1 MPRPIRRS
9 DSDIVLSSYPH
20 AIIVDGH
27 RNEVGECMKILSFVA
42 SLIVALA
49 GLLTSLA
56 ATRADDYPSK
66 PITIVVGFA
75 PGGPTDTVARII
87 AQHISKTLGQSVI
100 VENQTGAAGT
110 IAMTHVVRSPPDG
123 YTLSVGQWTTNVGA
137 VMAYPVQF
145 DVLKDFAPIS
155 LLTSSKL
162 LIVARKDLPA
172 NTAKELVAWLKANPG
187 KANGASV
194 GVGSAVHVCLLDF
207 MNRTGTK
214 FQLVYYRGGAPAVQ
228 DLASGQ
234 ADISC
239 LEGGQTLGLYHGGKV
254 KFIGVVSKSR
264 WDGAP
269 EIPTLAEGGVPGVE
283 IEFWHGLWAPKDT
296 PKPIIAKLNAAVVA
310 AFDDPAVRKRFKEIG
325 HTIPP
330 RENLTPEKLY
340 AHHKAEI
347 EKWWPI
353 MKAAG
358 IKPQGS

>member
-1 MPRPIRRS
+1 
-9 DSDIVLSSYPH
+9 
-20 AIIVDGH
+20 
-27 RNEVGECMKILSFVA
+27 MKILSFVA
-42 SLIVALA
+42 SLAIALA
-49 GLLTSLA
+49 GVPTSFSA
-56 ATRADDYPSK
+56 AQADNYPSK

-75 PGGPTDTVARII
+75 PGGPTDTVARVIG
-87 AQHISKTLGQSVI
+87 QHMSKTLGESVI

-110 IAMTHVVRSPPDG
+110 IAMNRVFRSPPDG

-137 VMAYPVQF
+137 VIANPVQF
-145 DVLKDFAPIS
+145 DVLKDFTPIS

-172 NTAKELVAWLKANPG
+172 NNPKELVDWLKANPG

-207 MNRTGTK
+207 MNRTNTK

-239 LEGGQTLGLYHGGKV
+239 LEGGQSLGLYRGGKI
-254 KFIGVVSKSR
+254 KFIGVASKTR

-269 EIPTLAEGGVPGVE
+269 EVPTMAEGGGAAVDL
-283 IEFWHGLWAPKDT
+283 EFWHGLWAPKDT
-296 PKPIIAKLNAAVVA
+296 PKPIIAKINAAVVA

-325 HTIPP
+325 HTIPA
-330 RENLTPEKLY
+330 REDLTPEKLY
-340 AHHKAEI
+340 AHHKAET

-358 IKPQGS
+358 IKPAGS